1 MREIS
6 TSPEGGKNNAL
17 RILLLLLVAESLL
30 HALNLRQLL
39 PALIIRIS
47 SSVITGAPSCLI
59 ILPESHK

>member
-6 TSPEGGKNNAL
+6 TSPEGGKNNAP
-17 RILLLLLVAESLL
+17 RILLLLLVAGSPL

-47 SSVITGAPSCLI
+47 SSVITGTLSCLV